1 MAVINNK
8 KDYVTISG
16 SESSD
21 TIDNTG
27 FNVLISG
34 KGGYD
39 KIWNSAASVTID
51 AGNGNDT
58 VSNTYRDVTIIG
70 GAGNDSIY
78 NESYT
83 SNVSISGGDGAD
95 TVHNY
100 GENVTVDCGS
110 GNDSLSN
117 HKNKV
122 TIYGGSGA
130 DNIYNDAD
138 NVMIDCGEGADNF
151 YGWGTGNTIKGG
163 KGDDTIEGC
172 WKNVFVYEDGDG
184 NDSIYY
190 AQSGDTVQ
198 IATNSGYTTQ
208 KSGKDFI
215 IKVGSGKMTFKDAA
229 NLKFNIETSKPESK
243 PSAGAIET
251 LMKQISD
258 KDFWNYLEIIGK
270 SADVLNY
277 WSDEEFS
284 GLVSSSVKYLTKIHE
299 VVTESDGSLSTL
311 SGQARLLELSGAA
324 LEDFASYYD
333 FKNTYSP
340 GNNPQIWGDSARLNV
355 KFMLVNA
362 HVLNVIASFSKS
374 QAAFEEDNLLN
385 AIDEIRDAFN
395 GLGDVA
401 EDILGDSYPVKVATA
416 LYKSGVNVFMQ
427 MFKSHNRYHAD
438 NKWDLGDTARLLMD
452 VSMAGIYGIT
462 HSFSKELDDNLIYNI
477 IIGNDFKDNDDLS
490 TPEKVS
496 AKLASFCDNVGK
508 SLGDWIVDV
517 FNLNASTTYDKN
529 KTLLTV
535 RKKYMS
541 DKIDLAD
548 FADTVRKVNASA
560 LSNNVKII
568 CNDFGNSV
576 KSGKGSDTLT
586 GGKGADTLDGGKGND
601 VLQGGLGDDIL
612 KGGDGRDIFIY
623 TAGTGNDTISD
634 YKTGQ
639 DTIKIAGGTI
649 SSSTIKGSNVIWTI
663 GNGTLTIKN
672 SKGKNIIIEDESG
685 NIKTIIGGSPIISD
699 NVSSK
704 VTLDANSNIADAST
718 NTKSVNITGNK
729 SANTIYG
736 GFGSDVLNGA
746 AGNDKLFGNGGSDTL
761 DGGAGNDTLTGGK
774 GSDLFVYSGG
784 KDVIKDFSV
793 LEDKISISGG
803 IVSDVSISTKKTVFK
818 IGSGTLTLE
827 IPSDNS
833 EINFTDDS
841 EAKVLQRGIFY
852 NSGKT
857 SATVPASF
865 PYSKEQ
871 INIGVSN
878 VDASVSKKAVN
889 ILGTGRA
896 DKIIGSAKNDT
907 LNGMAGKDTLSGGAG
922 KDKLYGGAGNDELI
936 GGKGNDSLWG
946 DAGADTFI
954 YASGD
959 GKDIIYGFENND
971 ILQITGAFSGT
982 YSKSKGEVY
991 FKVGTTS
998 KAITLTDFS
1007 ASYFNVNGD
1016 VYQINGT
1023 KLVKK

>member
-1 MAVINNK
+1 MAVITNYDDNK
-8 KDYVTISG
+8 IVRGTSLADNIYSSAIKVT
-16 SESSD
+16 
-21 TIDNTG
+21 
-27 FNVLISG
+27 VISG
-34 KGGYD
+34 KGNDTIENRGYD
-39 KIWNSAASVTID
+39 VKINTGAGNDSVWTDSKYSSHYNSATVDGGEGDDTIQ
-51 AGNGNDT
+51 
-58 VSNTYRDVTIIG
+58 VRDHQTSLNG
-70 GAGNDSIY
+70 GAGNDL
-78 NESYT
+78 
-83 SNVSISGGDGAD
+83 ISVYSSSWENNTLQGGK
-95 TVHNY
+95 
-100 GENVTVDCGS
+100 
-110 GNDSLSN
+110 GND
-117 HKNKV
+117 V
-122 TIYGGSGA
+122 IYGGGS
-130 DNIYNDAD
+130 
-138 NVMIDCGEGADNF
+138 
-151 YGWGTGNTIKGG
+151 
-163 KGDDTIEGC
+163 
-172 WKNVFVYEDGDG
+172 NVFVYADGDG
-184 NDSIYY
+184 SDTIYY
-190 AQSGDTVQ
+190 AKSNDTVQ
-198 IATNSGYTTQ
+198 IATNSGYTSLTN
-208 KSGKDFI
+208 GNDI
-215 IKVGSGKMTFKDAA
+215 LINVGNGLMTFKNAA
-229 NLKFNIETSKPESK
+229 NLKLNIETRALENDSSL
-243 PSAGAIET
+243 GAVEN
-251 LMKQISD
+251 LMKQLTSKEFKRLIKNLGKVVSFIGSKYGSEFFSLMGSSIKYIQAIYD
-258 KDFWNYLEIIGK
+258 AFSYKDDDGEPKTPLSKNAELL
-270 SADVLNY
+270 VLSGN
-277 WSDEEFS
+277 SLEEFAS
-284 GLVSSSVKYLTKIHE
+284 IYDYLANKYNP
-299 VVTESDGSLSTL
+299 S
-311 SGQARLLELSGAA
+311 
-324 LEDFASYYD
+324 
-333 FKNTYSP
+333 
-340 GNNPQIWGDSARLNV
+340 NPQIWGTRAKKNV
-355 KFMLVNA
+355 KALTLVA
-362 HVLNVIASFSKS
+362 HIFGVVASFAKTGAALEENDLLQAIKEYAEAFSGIGDLVEDVNSSKKT
-374 QAAFEEDNLLN
+374 
-385 AIDEIRDAFN
+385 FN
-395 GLGDVA
+395 PVSGVVA
-401 EDILGDSYPVKVATA
+401 V
-416 LYKSGVNVFMQ
+416 YKAGVNVVATMY
-427 MFKSHNRYHAD
+427 KSSLRYSAD
-438 NKWDLGDTARLLMD
+438 GKWDFGDTGKFLMD
-452 VSMAGIYGIT
+452 ILAAGIYGVT
-462 HSFSKELDDNLIYNI
+462 HHFTKEADDMIYDMIISDEFKNI
-477 IIGNDFKDNDDLS
+477 EYLS
-490 TPEKVS
+490 EPEKVTATFES
-496 AKLASFCDNVGK
+496 YLDNVGK

-517 FNLNASTTYDKN
+517 FNLKASTTYDKN

-548 FADTVRKVNASA
+548 FAGTVRKVNASA
-560 LSNNVKII
+560 LSNNVKIT

-586 GGKGADTLDGGKGND
+586 GGKGADTLDGGAGND
-601 VLQGGLGDDIL
+601 VLIGALGDDIL

-623 TAGTGNDTISD
+623 TAGSGNDTISD

-649 SSSTIKGSNVIWTI
+649 SNSTIKGSNVIWTI

-685 NIKTIIGGSPIISD
+685 NIKTITGGSPIIAD
-699 NVSSK
+699 VSSK
-704 VTLDANSNIADAST
+704 VTLNANSNIADAST

-761 DGGAGNDTLTGGK
+761 SGGAGNDTLTGGK

-803 IVSDVSISTKKTVFK
+803 IASDVSISTKKTVFK

-841 EAKVLQRGIFY
+841 GAKVLQRGIFY

-865 PYSKEQ
+865 QYSKEQ

-959 GKDIIYGFENND
+959 GKDIIYGFETND

-1007 ASYFNVNGD
+1007 ASSFNVNGD
-1016 VYQINGT
+1016 VYQISGT
-1023 KLVKK
+1023 KLVK